1 LNRIG
6 IRIRRF
12 FEDLRAVNRQKATQ
26 ILELEVKELE
36 NIFGLLIFGSFVGI
50 PSPPVYLTLDL
61 LPTMEDELEL
71 LLMRTQ
77 IAHDPLGELLSTLGE
92 P

>member
-1 LNRIG
+1 VTG
-6 IRIRRF
+6 ILERLKGF
-12 FEDLRAVNRQKATQ
+12 FADLRVVNRQKATQ

-36 NIFGLLIFGSFVGI
+36 NIFGLLVFGSFVGI

-61 LPTMEDELEL
+61 LPTMEDELRL
-71 LLMRTQ
+71 VLARTQ